1 MNTPGQGNLS
11 SVPAHTREPAS
22 DAALVENCKRGDVN
36 AFSTLV
42 TRYQDRIFN
51 VIYRMVGNHEDAAD
65 LCQETFVKAFRAIAT
80 FEERSQFS
88 TWLYRI
94 ATNTCFSFKRSHA
107 GKSAQEHTIDGNV
120 AEWAEHHPRRHNDAT
135 TNPGEHAAQKER
147 IEAVQKAILSLDKE
161 SRAIVVLRDI
171 DGKSYEE
178 IAEVLNCPI
187 GTVRSRLHHARM
199 ELKERLQQWL

>member
-1 MNTPGQGNLS
+1 MKTPEQGNVS
-11 SVPAHTREPAS
+11 SVIERTREPAP
-22 DAALVENCKRGDVN
+22 DATLVEDCKRGDVN

-51 VIYRMVGNHEDAAD
+51 VIYRMLGNREDAAD

-80 FEERSQFS
+80 FEARAQFS

-94 ATNTCFSFKRSHA
+94 ATNTCISFRRSHA
-107 GKSAQEHTIDGNV
+107 GKVKQEYTVDCDIEALGEQSHG
-120 AEWAEHHPRRHNDAT
+120 RNDA
-135 TNPGEHAAQKER
+135 AADPDRYAMQRER
-147 IEAVQKAILSLDKE
+147 IEAVQKAILHLDE
-161 SRAIVVLRDI
+161 EARAIVVLRDI

-187 GTVRSRLHHARM
+187 GTVRSRLHRARM
-199 ELKERLQQWL
+199 DLKDILQRWL